1 MTVYVLSS
9 PALEWRLYGIGKVD
23 HFHSLCE
30 SVPRC
35 KMHASEQDV
44 FAFEVLIVSILNLAD
59 SAAKQGFH
67 FGYLGPL

>member
-1 MTVYVLSS
+1 MLLVFVFY
-9 PALEWRLYGIGKVD
+9 
-23 HFHSLCE
+23 F
-30 SVPRC
+30 
-35 KMHASEQDV
+35 QDV